1 MKIIHLT
8 DLHLPLPGE
17 KLWGLDP
24 YARFE
29 SALQDIETLHSDAK
43 LCVVSGDLTDRG
55 APEAYQWLAER
66 LAKFPIDTVLMIG
79 NHDDRLIA
87 IEKLPGLSV
96 DENGFVQGAM
106 DTSLG
111 RLLFLDTF
119 KGGTSAGQYCSA
131 RQDWLRQQLSAAS
144 DLPIWI
150 FMHHP
155 PFDVGIPYMD
165 RIKLEEAEAFGRIVQ
180 DANVRHIFFG
190 HIHRACFVNWHG
202 ISCSSLP
209 SLSHQVPLNRPAHGP
224 SYSIEP
230 PMYGVITLSP
240 DGMVVHADAWVDRSP
255 AEMDW

>member
-24 YARFE
+24 YARLE
-29 SALQDIETLHSDAK
+29 SALVDIERLHSDAK
-43 LCVVSGDLTDRG
+43 ICIISGDLADHG
-55 APEAYQWLAER
+55 APEAYEWLAAR
-66 LAKFPIDTVLMIG
+66 LARFPIDTVLMIG
-79 NHDDRLIA
+79 NHDDRSVA
-87 IEKLPGLSV
+87 IEKLPSLSV
-96 DENGFVQGAM
+96 DAQGFVQGAM

-119 KGGTSAGQYCSA
+119 KGGTSAGQYCLA
-131 RQDWLRQQLSAAS
+131 RQDWLREKLDTDQ
-144 DLPIWI
+144 DRPVWI

-165 RIKLEEAEAFGRIVQ
+165 RIKLEDVEAFGQLVR

-190 HIHRACFVNWHG
+190 HIHRVCFVTWQG

-209 SLSHQVPLNRPAHGP
+209 SLSHQVPLNRPALGT

-230 PMYGVITLSP
+230 PMYGVIMLSP
-240 DGMVVHADAWVDRSP
+240 DGMVVHADAWADRSP
-255 AEMDW
+255 AEMEW